1 VSFET
6 MARIKQD
13 AALLARLYAAIYDRA
28 WRVLDGTTASDTRI
42 DYIQAL
48 AEGPEG
54 SAHLLRPYVI
64 ALARNPDVVTAYES
78 DPGSVTDDMLRAV
91 VVKAW
96 KLTAPSA
103 PPPDSPR

>member
-1 VSFET
+1 
-6 MARIKQD
+6 MGKIRQD

-28 WRVLDGTTASDTRI
+28 WRILDNTITSDTRI
-42 DYIQAL
+42 EYVQAL

-64 ALARNPDVVTAYES
+64 GLARNPDVVTAYEA

-91 VVKAW
+91 VVKVW
-96 KLTAPSA
+96 KLTAPSL
-103 PPPDSPR
+103 SSSG